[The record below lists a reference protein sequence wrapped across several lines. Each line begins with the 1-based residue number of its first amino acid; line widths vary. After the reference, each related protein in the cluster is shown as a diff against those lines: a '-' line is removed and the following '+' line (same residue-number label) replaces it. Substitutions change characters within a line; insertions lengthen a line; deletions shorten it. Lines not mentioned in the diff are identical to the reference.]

1 MIPIET
7 NIQEIAES
15 SEKERKIPFFL
26 SFTIF
31 SPTESGQ
38 LLPNP
43 TLAYDIISYLA
54 TNFEPFQADQG
65 KFKTG
70 PMNGRKVKWKK
81 KESEKKIEKEEMQS

>member
-70 PMNGRKVKWKK
+70 PMNGRKVK
-81 KESEKKIEKEEMQS
+81 